1 MYNNPFMYQGMYR
14 PGILA
19 RLFGR
24 GATTGIS
31 FSNILSTTQK
41 SLNVINQVIPLVNQV
56 KPMINNAKTVFKIA
70 NILKDDNT
78 TNNKEIKKE
87 EKNINT
93 SKNPNKPIFYI

>member
-1 MYNNPFMYQGMYR
+1 MYNNPFMYQSMYR

-24 GATTGIS
+24 GSSIS

-41 SLNVINQVIPLVNQV
+41 SLNVINQVIPIVNQV

-78 TNNKEIKKE
+78 TNYKETIKE
-87 EKNINT
+87 EISNKNT
-93 SKNPNKPIFYI
+93 SSNKPIFYI